1 MKSFR
6 YEKRTRLSANASTTY
21 GEKVGREDG
30 VFDKYENGMR
40 DRSFRRKD
48 IKISMSTADGERR
61 PTLDII
67 DGAGGKGPRIS
78 RETRNGGS
86 TCTGELRRKLGSFS
100 FECA

>member
-1 MKSFR
+1 MEYSINMKM
-6 YEKRTRLSANASTTY
+6 ECVT
-21 GEKVGREDG
+21 GRH
-30 VFDKYENGMR
+30 
-40 DRSFRRKD
+40 SFRRKD

-61 PTLDII
+61 PTLNII